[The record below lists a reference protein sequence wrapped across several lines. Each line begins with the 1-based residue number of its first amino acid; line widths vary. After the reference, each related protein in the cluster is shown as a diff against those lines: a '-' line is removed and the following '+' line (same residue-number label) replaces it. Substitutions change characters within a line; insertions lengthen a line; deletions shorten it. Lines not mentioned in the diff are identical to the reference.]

1 MLIGINTS
9 EIIQRFG
16 EEKALELIK
25 KAGFECVDYS
35 LYVSSITEGD
45 YVAKAQRTKQLLDTY
60 GLVCNQAHAPFSGF
74 KYGEAMDLSS
84 EHYREIVSAIE
95 YAAIIGAKHIV
106 VHGIRVPS
114 AFGNDVSNPNYR
126 LYSCFGTDA
135 SLEYNYDFM
144 KSLAPYAKKFGIKI
158 AIENVGVAFAAPFL
172 LNEIM
177 TRLDDPTFVVLV
189 DVGHSFLFRTAPEV
203 FISSIHPGWIKGLHI
218 QDNDGITDQHLLPG
232 LGKINWDNVL
242 TALADYGYDGDFTLE
257 STYFTKAMPVDA
269 TYEAL
274 ALSAKI
280 ARGMADRI
288 EELRQSRAAQG

>member
-1 MLIGINTS
+1 MLIGIES
-9 EIIQRFG
+9 ADVIQRFG
-16 EEKALELIK
+16 EVEGLRLIK
-25 KAGFECVDYS
+25 KAGFDCVDYS
-35 LYVSSITEGD
+35 FYSDALGD
-45 YVAKAQRTKQLLDTY
+45 DYLERAQETKRLLDAS
-60 GLVCNQAHAPFSGF
+60 GLICNQAHAPFRDF
-74 KYGEAMDLSS
+74 KYGDAMGLSS
-84 EHYREIVSAIE
+84 DGYKAIVRSIE
-95 YAAIIGAKHIV
+95 YASIIGAKHIV
-106 VHGIRVPS
+106 VHGVRVPS

-177 TRLDDPTFVVLV
+177 KRLDDPTFVVLV

-232 LGKINWDNVL
+232 LGKINWENVL

-257 STYFTKAMPVDA
+257 VPAFTKMIPVDA

-280 ARGMADRI
+280 ARGMANRF
-288 EELRQSRAAQG
+288 EELRLNRAAQI